1 MAFSTRLGPHRQGTV
16 KEGSGANCGLPILV
30 QTATVA
36 YTNTTAKNLFILPA
50 GSQVLSVIV
59 DVTTAF
65 DSSGTD
71 LLDIGTTASGAL
83 YVNDLDVSST
93 GHNVCT
99 LVAANLASILNVGT
113 SDVTVTATY
122 AQSVA
127 DAANGAATVTVL
139 YIQRNPDGTVT
150 VAP

>member
-16 KEGSGANCGLPILV
+16 KEGSGANCGLPILS
-30 QTATVA
+30 QAGTVA
-36 YTNTTAKNLFILPA
+36 YTDTSAKSLFILPA
-50 GSQVLSVIV
+50 GSKIISVIV

-65 DSSGTD
+65 NSSGTD
-71 LLDIGTTASGAL
+71 LLDVGTTANGAL

-99 LVAANLASILNVGT
+99 LVAGNLASILNVGT

-127 DAANGAATVTVL
+127 DAAAGAATVTVN
-139 YIQRNPDGTVT
+139 YIQRNTDGTTT